1 MESKIELI
9 SKDDLTLIKNDV
21 IKITSHGMFYNGQFI
36 EDAGE
41 AHKLLVNFFK
51 KAAAFVE

>member
-9 SKDDLTLIKNDV
+9 SKDDITLIRDDV

-51 KAAAFVE
+51 KATAFVE